1 MRKPDFFVVGAPK
14 CGTTAMDLYLKQH
27 PEVFV
32 LEKKEPQFFGTDLHS
47 SQFIRDVKEYLY
59 SFSKAQGE
67 RRAGETSVW
76 SLYSRRAAAE
86 IKAFEP
92 SAKIIIMLRNPVE
105 MIPSLHRQ
113 YLYTGNE
120 DIESLEAALDAEE
133 DRKKGRRIPE
143 TATFVQ
149 GLFYRDTARYAQ
161 QIQRYFDVFD
171 PDNVHVV
178 MFDDF
183 KEDPAKTYEG
193 VLRFLD
199 VTTNFQP
206 RFQVVNP
213 SKRVHS
219 KALRNLSKHPSKGAR
234 QLVRTLIPRPVRHG
248 LIRVLDHYN
257 TRYEPPPPVDPKL
270 LERIR
275 AEFAPEVEQLGSLL
289 NRDLSQWSAPRAIS
303 TSDLRNSKIKRG

>member
-1 MRKPDFFVVGAPK
+1 MRKPDLFVVGAPK

-47 SQFIRDVKEYLY
+47 SQFIRDEKEYLY
-59 SFSKAQGE
+59 SFSKARGE
-67 RRAGETSVW
+67 RRVGETSVW

-92 SAKIIIMLRNPVE
+92 SARIIIMLRNPVE

-171 PDNVHVV
+171 RENVHVV
-178 MFDDF
+178 IFDDF
-183 KEDPAKTYEG
+183 KKDPAETYKG
-193 VLRFLD
+193 VLRFLE
-199 VTTNFQP
+199 VSTNFQP
-206 RFQVVNP
+206 KFRVVNP
-213 SKRVHS
+213 SKRIHS
-219 KALRNLSKHPSKGAR
+219 KTLRNLSKHPSKGAR

-270 LERIR
+270 LERMR
-275 AEFAPEVEQLGSLL
+275 AEFAPEVEHLGRLL
-289 NRDLSQWSAPRAIS
+289 GRDLSQWCAKDS
-303 TSDLRNSKIKRG
+303 